1 MYRQSEFDMETLN
14 YRNYTIVLEQDEYCE
29 SPNEWGDEELFLL
42 AKHREFDVSRKGFDI
57 DEIFDHIEETN
68 IWEWENYKLLPLFA
82 YIHSGISLSTS
93 RVCQWDS
100 SLVGLIFIS
109 KEFEEKQDKLAN
121 DLLSD
126 WNTYL
131 MGDIWRYEILSKDD
145 EQIEALGG
153 IYEYEAA
160 LKEAKDQ
167 VDWEVKKDIKN
178 FIKRKKIEI
187 TNRIP
192 LHYRTTFNFQLD

>member
-1 MYRQSEFDMETLN
+1 METFN

-29 SPNEWGDEELFLL
+29 SPNEWGDDELFLL

-68 IWEWENYKLLPLFA
+68 VWEWGEYRLLPLFA

-100 SLVGLIFIS
+100 SLVGLIFVS
-109 KEFEEKQDKLAN
+109 KEFKEDEQNRLIN
-121 DLLSD
+121 GLLSN

-131 MGDIWRYEILSKDD
+131 MGDVWRYEILSKND
-145 EQIEALGG
+145 EQVEALSG
-153 IYEYEAA
+153 IYGYKEA
-160 LKEAKDQ
+160 LKEAKAK
-167 VDWEVKKDIKN
+167 VDWEVKNDIKK
-178 FIKRKKIEI
+178 FFTRKKIEI
-187 TNRIP
+187 KNRIP
-192 LHYRTTFNFQLD
+192 LNKRLIYNI